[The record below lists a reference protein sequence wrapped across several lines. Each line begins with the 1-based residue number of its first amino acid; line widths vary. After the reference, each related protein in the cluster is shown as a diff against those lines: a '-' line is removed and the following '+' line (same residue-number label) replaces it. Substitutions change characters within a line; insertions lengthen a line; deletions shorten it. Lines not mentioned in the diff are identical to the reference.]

1 MNNVPVIDVHTHMVS
16 REYIDVIKQRGGD
29 YTVDTIVGGQTAI
42 HRKGAPFMTLF
53 DEMFDYGLRIKNMDK
68 AGVDVSIVSLT
79 CPSVYWGGEDL
90 SVSTTELMNGHMFA
104 AQKSHPSRIRYFAT
118 LPWQYPD
125 AAIRQLDR
133 ALDNG
138 AVGVMVLANIAGE
151 ELISERLAPVWKHID
166 KHALPVLVH
175 PTTPP
180 GLEAMEMR
188 AYNLV
193 ASIGF
198 MFDTTLALT
207 KMIFDGFLD
216 RYPNLKIIAS
226 HGGATLPYIIGR
238 LDRCHETMPPCR
250 VKISNAPSSYMR
262 KIYIDSVVYNVSS
275 LMMGIDVCGED
286 NILYGSDYP
295 HNIGDMAGCLSRVN
309 ALQSAQRDKA
319 RGLNAMRIFNLGL

>member
-1 MNNVPVIDVHTHMVS
+1 MSKQVPVIDVHTHMMS
-16 REYIDVIKQRGGD
+16 HEYIDVIKKHGGD
-29 YTVDTIVGGQTAI
+29 YTIGKIVGGQEAI
-42 HRKGAPFMTLF
+42 HRKGAAFMTLY
-53 DEMFDYGLRIKNMDK
+53 DEMFDYEVRVKNMDK
-68 AGVDVSIVSLT
+68 AGVDIAIVSLT

-90 SVSTTELMNGHMFA
+90 SVSTTKLMNDHMSA
-104 AQKSHPSRIRYFAT
+104 AQKSHPARIRYFAT
-118 LPWQYPD
+118 LPWQYPE
-125 AAIRQLDR
+125 AAIKQLEQ

-151 ELISERLAPVWKHID
+151 PLISPKLAPIWEQIN

-180 GLEAMEMR
+180 GLEALEMR
-188 AYNLV
+188 EYNLV

-198 MFDTTLALT
+198 MVDTTLAIS

-250 VKISNAPSSYMR
+250 VKISERPSSYMR
-262 KIYIDSVVYNVSS
+262 KIYLDSVVYNVAS

-286 NILYGSDYP
+286 NVLYGSDYP
-295 HNIGDMAGCLSRVN
+295 HNIGDMAGCLSRVD
-309 ALQSAQRDKA
+309 ALQPTQRDKV
-319 RGLNAMRIFNLGL
+319 RGLNAMKIFNL